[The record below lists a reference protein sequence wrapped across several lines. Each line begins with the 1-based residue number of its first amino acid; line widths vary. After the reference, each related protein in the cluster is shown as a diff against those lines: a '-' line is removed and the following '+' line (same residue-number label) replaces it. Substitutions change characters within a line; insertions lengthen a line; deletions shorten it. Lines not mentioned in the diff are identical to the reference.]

1 MECNID
7 GVVVKRSS
15 NPAFFCSF
23 YVEEYIDKKAVER
36 NNSSGTKTLKEMQFS
51 MKLR

>member
-7 GVVVKRSS
+7 GVVVKRSP
-15 NPAFFCSF
+15 NPAFFVHFTLKNIST
-23 YVEEYIDKKAVER
+23 KKAAER